1 MSQRQSDGDTLL
13 AGLSNSSSPNLNSP
27 GLQAA
32 GVSKRFSGVAALT
45 QVSIA
50 VPPGQIVGLAGHNG
64 AGKSTLLRVLSGV
77 YRPDEGSVLL
87 DGAPV
92 ELHSPR
98 NALALGIAT
107 VHQELSLLA
116 DLTATQNT
124 FLAKERTQLGLLQR
138 SYMRAEAQ
146 QMVERFGLDIDVDR
160 PVGELPVATRQ
171 LLELAIATHRNAR
184 FLLLDEPTTSLEGEQ
199 IETLLETVR
208 GLARQRGVGVLLIN
222 HKLDELYAV
231 ADHIVALVDG
241 YVRINGPASS
251 VARDDVV
258 RAIAGDEAVSH
269 IRASSLAHGGPA
281 AGSSADRDTVSLDVK
296 RLKTKVLEDVNLAAR
311 SGRILGI
318 YGLVGSG
325 RTEFLRA
332 LVGLDPIHAGE
343 IELLGRPYHPRSPA
357 AARKAGIVYLTEE
370 RKRDGIIAPLD
381 SIVNV
386 SLPVLHRFRRMGFLR
401 LGERNRR
408 TSEYLDL
415 LKVRGDR
422 TQPVIRLSGG
432 NQQKV
437 LLARALM
444 QEPRVLLLDE
454 PTKGVDI
461 GVKVDI
467 HRMIREL
474 AHEQGL
480 TILLVSSEEEEILE
494 VADDV
499 VVFVGGKCDARVEPA
514 QHLNATQLRREA
526 WVPSSKEPLVDI
538 SMTQG

>member
-1 MSQRQSDGDTLL
+1 VTQQVSDG
-13 AGLSNSSSPNLNSP
+13 GMPLSDAANSRLPSLHSP
-27 GLQAA
+27 GLEAS
-32 GVSKRFSGVAALT
+32 GVTKRFSGVAALT

-50 VPPGQIVGLAGHNG
+50 IPPGQIVGLAGHNG
-64 AGKSTLLRVLSGV
+64 AGKSTLLKVLSGV

-87 DGAPV
+87 DGLPV

-98 NALALGIAT
+98 NALARGIAT

-116 DLTATQNT
+116 NLTATQNT

-138 SYMRAEAQ
+138 SNMRAEAQ
-146 QMVERFGLDIDVDR
+146 QMIEAFGLDIDVDR
-160 PVGELPVATRQ
+160 PVGAYPVATRQ

-199 IETLLETVR
+199 IDRLLDTVR
-208 GLARQRGVGVLLIN
+208 GLARERGVGVLLIN

-231 ADHIVALVDG
+231 ADHIIALVDG
-241 YVRINGPASS
+241 YVRLNGPAASI
-251 VARDDVV
+251 AREDVV

-269 IRASSLAHGGPA
+269 VHSPSAHGTPAGTVQSAA
-281 AGSSADRDTVSLDVK
+281 AGQDDIALAVTHLQN
-296 RLKTKVLEDVNLAAR
+296 KVLAGVNLVAR
-311 SGRILGI
+311 KGRILGI

-325 RTEFLRA
+325 RTEFLRS

-343 IELLGRPYHPRSPA
+343 IVLSGRRYRPRNPA
-357 AARKAGIVYLTEE
+357 AARKEGLVYLTEE
-370 RKRDGIIAPLD
+370 RKRDGIVAPLD
-381 SIVNV
+381 AIVNV
-386 SLPVLHRFRRMGFLR
+386 SLPVLYRFRRTGFLR
-401 LGERNRR
+401 LRERDRR
-408 TSEYLDL
+408 SNEYLDL

-444 QEPRVLLLDE
+444 QEPSVLLLDE

-461 GVKVDI
+461 GVKMDI

-499 VVFVGGKCDARVEPA
+499 VVFIGGKCKLSLSAESAMAGQCR
-514 QHLNATQLRREA
+514 
-526 WVPSSKEPLVDI
+526 PSS
-538 SMTQG
+538 